1 MSQFHLPLYLQVQ
14 REMKRWTRETRRQ
27 NARASAR
34 DCMCALAISFLRAPA
49 EWQARVTSSEPGFV
63 SWLKKCVAMCLASA
77 VCGTLRRDKS
87 PRFSPK
93 KRRERAQIQFHCTS
107 PFFFA
112 PHRTRD
118 LRCQPL
124 NCLHFDA
131 GLAPR
136 LAESCR
142 LELFPSGNLQAI
154 ALHSRE
160 LCSFA
165 LAPALAHPDCCHHI
179 PPSKAFGSSSLTKS
193 IRLLVD
199 SPPFWSC

>member
-1 MSQFHLPLYLQVQ
+1 
-14 REMKRWTRETRRQ
+14 
-27 NARASAR
+27 
-34 DCMCALAISFLRAPA
+34 MCALAMSFLRAPA

-77 VCGTLRRDKS
+77 ACGTLRRDKS
-87 PRFSPK
+87 PRFPPK
-93 KRRERAQIQFHCTS
+93 TRKEKGTAITFAQVFFLCTS
-107 PFFFA
+107 PNA
-112 PHRTRD
+112 RD

-142 LELFPSGNLQAI
+142 LELLPSGNLQAI

-165 LAPALAHPDCCHHI
+165 LASALAHPDCCRRI
-179 PPSKAFGSSSLTKS
+179 PQAKPIQVLH
-193 IRLLVD
+193 
-199 SPPFWSC
+199 